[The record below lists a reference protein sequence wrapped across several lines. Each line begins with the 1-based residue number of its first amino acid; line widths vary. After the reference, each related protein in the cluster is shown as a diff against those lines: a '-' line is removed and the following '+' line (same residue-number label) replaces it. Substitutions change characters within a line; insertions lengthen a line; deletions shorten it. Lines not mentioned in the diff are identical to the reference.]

1 MNPSL
6 QSHSRFLPW
15 LELGFIAAAG
25 FGYVVFRKTL
35 AFRAEFI
42 VPIAVVAALY
52 IVFLAGS
59 GRRTPGDFGLR
70 WDNIGRASAWT
81 ALLFV
86 GPLLFLLAR
95 GYFTMVLPS
104 HFYYTLGL
112 YPLWGILQQLV
123 FQGFVLE
130 NFRRLGAGWVSIP
143 LTALFYGFVHWP
155 SPFMLWATGVA
166 GLGFSTLYWFHRNVI
181 PIGVAHG
188 ILGACLFYL
197 YLGRDPFARFIG

>member
-1 MNPSL
+1 MKSL
-6 QSHSRFLPW
+6 SRFLPW

-42 VPIAVVAALY
+42 VPIAVVVALY
-52 IVFLAGS
+52 IIFLGVS
-59 GRRTPGDFGLR
+59 GLRTPGDFGLR
-70 WDNIGRASAWT
+70 RDNLGRAFRWT
-81 ALLFV
+81 ALLFTA
-86 GPLLFLLAR
+86 PLLFLLAY
-95 GYFTMVLPS
+95 GWFTGAALPS
-104 HFYYTLGL
+104 HFFYTLGL

-143 LTALFYGFVHWP
+143 LAAVFYALVHWP

-166 GLGFSTLYWFHRNVI
+166 GLGFSLLYWFHRNVI

-188 ILGACLFYL
+188 LLGACLFYL
-197 YLGRDPFARFIG
+197 YLGRDPFAKFIG